1 MAGKKTSQDL
11 HDSKRDQKRLEQDE
25 ATLDLP
31 EVKDIPGQENI
42 LVPKMREMSDTTI
55 SSADEE
61 GAGVWSS
68 DEPQE
73 DRSDERVG
81 PAQEVDQNDL
91 RMNSSEKK
99 LEANLDAEELKQADD
114 LEITDEPT
122 DPEASVTPDEVEA
135 LERTENMGTRDN
147 EDLYRAELDHTD
159 FEDEKLN
166 EDIEVSGEDLD
177 IPGADLDDTNED
189 IGEED
194 EENNLYSLGDNE

>member
-1 MAGKKTSQDL
+1 MAGKRTSQDI
-11 HDSKRDQKRLEQDE
+11 HDSKRDQTRLQKDE

-42 LVPKMREMSDTTI
+42 QVPNMREMNDTTI

-61 GAGVWSS
+61 GAGVWNG

-91 RMNSSEKK
+91 RRNSNEKK
-99 LEANLDAEELKQADD
+99 LEAKLDTEELKQPDD
-114 LEITDEPT
+114 LDITDEPT
-122 DPEASVTPDEVEA
+122 DPEATVSPDEVQA
-135 LERTENMGTRDN
+135 LERTENMDTRDN
-147 EDLYRAELDHTD
+147 ENLYRAELDDTD
-159 FEDEKLN
+159 FEGEKLN

-177 IPGADLDDTNED
+177 IPGAELDDANED